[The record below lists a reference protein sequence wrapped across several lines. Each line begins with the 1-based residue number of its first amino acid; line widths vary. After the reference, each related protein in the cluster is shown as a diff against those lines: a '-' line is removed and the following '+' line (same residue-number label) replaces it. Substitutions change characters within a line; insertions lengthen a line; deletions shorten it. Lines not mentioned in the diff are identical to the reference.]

1 MLLKLL
7 HRCSLRTPTVQLRN
21 LTLSHTISVCLF
33 CKEETDCPLST
44 LSNIPHRSLVP
55 SLTFV
60 FLDPSLAFQ
69 RCLRRSERVSTPETW
84 LASPGSYL
92 ILLKVYERTNADSE
106 ILNSV
111 HLSGVVL
118 CPLPGPTASD
128 HPSQSPAQM
137 ESVSI
142 ISINSAVSISN
153 LTMWAAKGFWCYLFA
168 RK

>member
-1 MLLKLL
+1 
-7 HRCSLRTPTVQLRN
+7 
-21 LTLSHTISVCLF
+21 
-33 CKEETDCPLST
+33 
-44 LSNIPHRSLVP
+44 VP

-60 FLDPSLAFQ
+60 FSVPFLPFQ

-92 ILLKVYERTNADSE
+92 ILLKLSERTNADSE

-118 CPLPGPTASD
+118 CPLPGPTASH

-142 ISINSAVSISN
+142 ISINSANLPNCRTCLGVMPGDQPRDVCIFPEHKFPLTDGFVNCEAIIPRQDFGFATRKTRFTTLTPSI
-153 LTMWAAKGFWCYLFA
+153 
-168 RK
+168 